1 MGVVCII
8 RVSSSVDLRPQM
20 ETTTFMRR
28 AVHMRETMNIQYTLE
43 HPRGDFHG
51 NPSRCLCKP
60 PGGII
65 SRVLSPDVPRPST
78 FSRWG
83 TRGKSPVEENQ
94 AFGLLSTVLVQHS
107 GWGPPEKFGG
117 HRFNGPLGGPQNP
130 NRATNHFPACVP
142 VRDMHKY
149 RSDGTAEYG

>member
-1 MGVVCII
+1 MGGWG
-8 RVSSSVDLRPQM
+8 SSASSAYLPPWI
-20 ETTTFMRR
+20 F
-28 AVHMRETMNIQYTLE
+28 VHRWRQQHLCDELYICEKTMNIQYTLE

-117 HRFNGPLGGPQNP
+117 PRFNGPLGGPQKSEPRNKSLP
-130 NRATNHFPACVP
+130 R
-142 VRDMHKY
+142 M
-149 RSDGTAEYG
+149 RSGPRYA